1 MKLTHLLLLLL
12 LLALVPTGCATSGG
26 LEDDIMGRPRI
37 RSVSTPS
44 LAQDGGLMPGQST
57 VTYMEDPVVVRRLI
71 HLPMEEAWPRILDAY
86 RAEGLVPDGIDVDRR
101 LISLSRFE
109 WSRVRGGL
117 PLSTFL
123 ECGMSSTGGPLADGA
138 RIIGSIISQVSD
150 EGESAVDV
158 VVRFEA
164 YALPFE
170 GSAGRAQDCATTG
183 VLEEEILRRIQS
195 GAAALVQD
203 DPNTDTGIPTSDPG
217 SPAGAVGENPDSPF
231 GVDEVDDWSG
241 PPSPFPVTDLYGP
254 GDKVRVRVSRTR
266 RLTGT
271 FIGLRPDSLLLK
283 RSRIMRLPIDG
294 VLGLEVKKTRPAPV
308 WAGALLGVAAG
319 VAIATSTP
327 LGITGNHDV
336 QGKILNPGLGAVVGG
351 LVGGFLGSSLFGT
364 HWVDVPREAYRS
376 NPAFGPGRINP

>member
-1 MKLTHLLLLLL
+1 MRLSHIPVLLI
-12 LLALVPTGCATSGG
+12 LALSGCATSGG
-26 LEDDIMGRPRI
+26 IDDDIMGRPRI

-57 VTYMEDPVVVRRLI
+57 VTYVEDPLVVRRLI

-123 ECGMSSTGGPLADGA
+123 ECGVSSTGGPLADGA

-164 YALPFE
+164 YALPSE
-170 GSAGRAQDCATTG
+170 GSAGRAQDCVTTG
-183 VLEEEILRRIQS
+183 VLEEEILRRIQ
-195 GAAALVQD
+195 GGGAALVQD
-203 DPNTDTGIPTSDPG
+203 DLNRDPGIPTSDPG
-217 SPAGAVGENPDSPF
+217 SSPGGVEENPDSPV
-231 GVDEVDDWSG
+231 GVDEVQGLSG
-241 PPSPFPVTDLYGP
+241 PPGPFPMSDLYGP
-254 GDKVRVRVSRTR
+254 GDKVRVRVSRTQ

-271 FIGLRPDSLLLK
+271 FIGLRTDSLLLK
-283 RSRIMRLPIDG
+283 RSRITRLPIDR
-294 VLGLEVKKTRPAPV
+294 VLGLEVRKTRPAPV
-308 WAGALLGVAAG
+308 WAGAFLGVAAG
-319 VAIATSTP
+319 VALATNTS
-327 LGITGNHDV
+327 LGITGNHNV
-336 QGKILNPGLGAVVGG
+336 QGK

-364 HWVDVPREAYRS
+364 RWVEVPREAYRRS
-376 NPAFGPGRINP
+376 PAFGPDRINP

>member
-1 MKLTHLLLLLL
+1 MKLTHIPLLLI
-12 LLALVPTGCATSGG
+12 LALTGCATSGG
-26 LEDDIMGRPRI
+26 IDDDIMGRPRI

-44 LAQDGGLMPGQST
+44 LAQDGGVMPGHST
-57 VTYMEDPVVVRRLI
+57 VTYVEDPIVVRRLI
-71 HLPMEEAWPRILDAY
+71 QLPVEEAWPRILDAY
-86 RAEGLVPDGIDVDRR
+86 RAEGLVPDGIDLDRR
-101 LISLSRFE
+101 LISVSRFE

-123 ECGMSSTGGPLADGA
+123 ECGVSSTGGPLADGA
-138 RIIGSIISQVSD
+138 RIIGSIVSQVSD
-150 EGESAVDV
+150 EGESTVDV
-158 VVRFEA
+158 VIRFEA

-170 GSAGRAQDCATTG
+170 GSAGRAQDCVTTG
-183 VLEEEILRRIQS
+183 VLEEEILRRIQG

-203 DPNTDTGIPTSDPG
+203 
-217 SPAGAVGENPDSPF
+217 AVEMG
-231 GVDEVDDWSG
+231 
-241 PPSPFPVTDLYGP
+241 PFPMTDLYGP
-254 GDKVRVRVSRTR
+254 GDKVRVRVSRTQ

-283 RSRIMRLPIDG
+283 RSRITRVPIDG
-294 VLGLEVKKTRPAPV
+294 VLGLEVKKTRRVPV

-319 VAIATSTP
+319 VAIATNTP

-364 HWVDVPREAYRS
+364 HWVEVPREAYRS
-376 NPAFGPGRINP
+376 NPAFGPDRINP